1 MLLIIPFL
9 TGMCVFLVLLG
20 WQENGS
26 ARLTGWRAAFVQL
39 VLLMGVF
46 VAAQSE
52 IFSLFHKLTQTF
64 VVGAWLFM
72 LLVAAGIGA
81 WKGWLLSGVKSFGRT
96 IHSLDWFTGLSLAAF
111 MAVFGLLL
119 IVVVVAP
126 PNNTD
131 SLLYHMSRVMHWAQD
146 HSLAHYPTGFEPQL
160 SNPIGAELFILQMRL
175 FVGSDVLASLPQW
188 LSMIIC
194 AIAVSLGAELLGAGR
209 KAQIAAAAFAISV
222 PMGLLQATST
232 QNDYVT
238 AAWLT
243 ILALFVLYAIQTEPG
258 WMEIL
263 AIAAALG
270 LGLLAKGTFYP
281 FALAWGIWLIIHWVR
296 QRKPGIML
304 KRGALIVAVVLVL
317 NAGYWTRNMVTYGGP
332 FGSSQWVSIMTSA
345 NKGGLKTFPSNL
357 VKDISLNLVTP
368 SSKLNDRLVSLVK
381 STFAASDPNVS
392 DFQLTWKWNHEDT
405 AGNPIHLL
413 LAIATLIAVIILA
426 ALGRLRDR
434 NLLWYSLAALSS
446 FIFFVLITHFDQYG
460 VRYQLPLVIIWAPA
474 FAAVI
479 ATLGE
484 RWLAPL
490 AVVFFLV
497 VSLPYVFFNS
507 TRPLIA
513 LKNSPEPY
521 AMHPLPG
528 TGTTHSSSIFAA
540 DQPTLLFANWPELK
554 DPYVQ
559 VTHDIRASGCKDVG
573 LRIDS
578 HDMEYTFWWLLKAP
592 QSGMRVESIY
602 YSPYLSRY
610 ADPNFKPCAIICTI
624 CGNRT
629 QLHGLELAGNYSN
642 IVKLFTGDTY
652 TSDEGQ

>member
-9 TGMCVFLVLLG
+9 TGICVFLLLLG
-20 WQENGS
+20 WQERES
-26 ARLTGWRAAFVQL
+26 ARPTGWRVAFLQM
-39 VLLMGVF
+39 VLIMGVF

-52 IFSLFHKLTQTF
+52 LFSLFHKLNQPF
-64 VVGAWLFM
+64 VLGAWLVM
-72 LLVAAGIGA
+72 LLAAAGVGS
-81 WKGWLLSGVKSFGRT
+81 WKGWLSSGVKGFVRALG
-96 IHSLDWFTGLSLAAF
+96 SLDWFTGLSLAAF
-111 MAVFGLLL
+111 TLVSGLLL
-119 IVVVVAP
+119 IVVVIAP

-146 HSLAHYPTGFEPQL
+146 QSLAHYPTGFEPQL
-160 SNPIGAELFILQMRL
+160 SNPIGAELFILQMRV
-175 FVGSDVLASLPQW
+175 FVGNDRLASLPQW

-194 AIAVSLGAELLGAGR
+194 AIAVSLGADLLGAGR

-238 AAWLT
+238 AVWLI
-243 ILALFVLYAIQTEPG
+243 ILALFVLYAAQKEPG
-258 WMEIL
+258 WMEVL
-263 AIAAALG
+263 AIAAVLG

-296 QRKPGIML
+296 QRKLATLL
-304 KRGALIVAVVLVL
+304 KRALVIGAVVIGL
-317 NAGYWTRNMVTYGGP
+317 NAGYWSRNLITYGGP
-332 FGSSQWVSIMTSA
+332 FGSSQWVKIMTSA

-368 SSKLNDRLVSLVK
+368 STKINDKLVSLIK
-381 STFAASDPNVS
+381 TTFASSDPNVG

-405 AGNPIHLL
+405 AGNPIHVL
-413 LAIATLIAVIILA
+413 LAVATLIAIIILVIT
-426 ALGRLRDR
+426 GRVRDR
-434 NLLWYSLAALSS
+434 NLLWYSLAALFS

-460 VRYQLPLVIIWAPA
+460 VRYQLPLVIIWAPV
-474 FAAVI
+474 FAVVI
-479 ATLGE
+479 GNIGE
-484 RWLAPL
+484 KWLAPL
-490 AVVFFLV
+490 AIVCFLV

-528 TGTTHSSSIFAA
+528 LGTTHSSSIFLA
-540 DQPTLLFANWPELK
+540 DQPTLLFANWPDLK

-559 VTHDIRASGCKDVG
+559 ITHDIRESGCKDVG

-592 QSGMRVESIY
+592 QSGIRVESIY
-602 YSPYLSRY
+602 YSATLSRY

-624 CGNRT
+624 CANRT
-629 QLHGLELAGNYSN
+629 QLHGLGLAGNYSN
-642 IVKLFTGDTY
+642 IVKLFAGDTY
-652 TSDEGQ
+652 SPDEGQ